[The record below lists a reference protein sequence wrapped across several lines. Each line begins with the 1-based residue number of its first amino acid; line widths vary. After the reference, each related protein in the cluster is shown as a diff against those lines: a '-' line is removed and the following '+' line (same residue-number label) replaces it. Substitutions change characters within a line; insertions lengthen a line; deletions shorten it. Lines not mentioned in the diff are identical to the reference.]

1 MSAGRRQDATPAMAE
16 TVMGRHMRVINGTK
30 RRALLVGVGA
40 ALVTLGLSA
49 CTQPAQPPMAEQ
61 TTTPV
66 EKPWNYTPEMLDGK
80 TRFDSQQAVAL
91 AEPFTG
97 VRSSSGTVAG
107 LFSITATGV
116 STEPIRLAA
125 EGFLGTLTPAQ
136 KLRTQF
142 GIGDPEWRRWYNID
156 NGLSVRQGVSLK
168 EMTAAQK
175 TSAFALM
182 RASLSA
188 RGFALTEAIRKTDQ
202 TLRELNDGEPWLD
215 EDLYYFTLMG
225 IPSPVEPWG
234 WQLDGH
240 HLIINYFVLGDQV
253 VMTPSFFGTEPA
265 VTRTG
270 AYAGN
275 VVLQDEQAAGL
286 ALMQSLD
293 ADQRRRAT
301 LDSRKAGTNMK
312 AGANADNLVLDYAG
326 VRVGTMSAPQQ
337 AQVLALIDRFVGTMD
352 EGHARVRM
360 AEVAAHLDETWFA
373 WIGEAT
379 DDAVFYYRIH
389 SPVILIEFDHQAPVG
404 SRRINERGR
413 PTRDHIHTVIRTP
426 NGNDY
431 GKDLLG
437 QHLASH
443 HSGSAGG
450 R

>member
-1 MSAGRRQDATPAMAE
+1 MVQG
-16 TVMGRHMRVINGTK
+16 TVIPNSKK
-30 RRALLVGVGA
+30 RRKLMAGAGA
-40 ALVTLGLSA
+40 ALVAWAFSA
-49 CTQPAQPPMAEQ
+49 CAPPPQAPAAEAPAAPE
-61 TTTPV
+61 TR
-66 EKPWNYTPEMLDGK
+66 PWNYAAEMLDVK
-80 TRFDSQQAVAL
+80 TMFDNEQAAAL
-91 AEPFTG
+91 AEPFAG
-97 VRSSSGTVAG
+97 VHTSSGTVAA
-107 LFSITATGV
+107 LFAINTTGV

-125 EGFLGTLTPAQ
+125 EGFLATLTSAQ

-142 GIGDPEWRRWYNID
+142 GIGDPEWRRWFNID
-156 NGLSVRQGVSLK
+156 NGLFVRQGVSLK
-168 EMTAAQK
+168 EMAPDQK
-175 TSAFALM
+175 ASAFALM

-202 TLRELNDGEPWLD
+202 TLRELNDGAPWLD

-225 IPSPVEPWG
+225 IPSPTEPWG

-240 HLIINYFVLGDQV
+240 HLVINCFVLGDQV

-270 AYAGN
+270 RYAGN

-293 ADQRRRAT
+293 ADQRKRAT
-301 LDSRKAGTNMK
+301 LDSRKTESDMK
-312 AGANADNLVLDYAG
+312 AGANSDNLVLDYAG
-326 VRVGTMSAPQQ
+326 VGVGTLSAQQQ
-337 AQVLALIDRFVGTMD
+337 AQVLALIERFVGTMD

-360 AEVAAHLDETWFA
+360 EEVAAHLDQTWFA
-373 WIGEAT
+373 WIGEVAE
-379 DDAVFYYRIH
+379 DAVFYYRIH
-389 SPVILIEFDHQAPVG
+389 SPVILIEFDHQAPIG
-404 SRRINERGR
+404 STSIHEPGK

-443 HSGSAGG
+443 HSGQAPG

>member
-1 MSAGRRQDATPAMAE
+1 MVA
-16 TVMGRHMRVINGTK
+16 
-30 RRALLVGVGA
+30 GA
-40 ALVTLGLSA
+40 ALLTCALAGCA
-49 CTQPAQPPMAEQ
+49 DAPPPPAPASETSQAA
-61 TTTPV
+61 
-66 EKPWNYTPEMLDGK
+66 PWNYTPEFLDVK
-80 TRFDSQQAVAL
+80 TMFDTQQAAAL

-97 VRSSSGTVAG
+97 VRAPSGKVGG
-107 LFSITATGV
+107 LFSIKATGV

-125 EGFLGTLTPAQ
+125 EGFLATLTPTQ

-142 GIGDPEWRRWYNID
+142 GFDDPEWRRWYNID

-168 EMTAAQK
+168 EMTPGQK
-175 TSAFALM
+175 TSAFTLM

-202 TLRELNDGEPWLD
+202 TLRELNDGVPWLD
-215 EDLYYFTLMG
+215 EELYYFTVMG
-225 IPSPVEPWG
+225 IPSSTEPWG

-265 VTRTG
+265 LTRSG
-270 AYAGN
+270 QYAGN
-275 VVLQDEQAAGL
+275 AVLQDEQAAGL

-293 ADQRRRAT
+293 ADQRKRAT
-301 LDSRKAGTNMK
+301 LDSRKPGNTIK

-326 VRVGTMSAPQQ
+326 VRVGTLQPQQ
-337 AQVLALIDRFVGTMD
+337 QTQILALVERFVGTMD
-352 EGHARVRM
+352 DGHARVRM
-360 AEVAAHLDETWFA
+360 EEVAGYLDQTWFA
-373 WIGEAT
+373 WVGEVS
-379 DDAVFYYRIH
+379 DDAVFYYRVH
-389 SPVILIEFDHQAPVG
+389 SPVILIEFDHQNPVG
-404 SRRINERGR
+404 STRINEAGK

-443 HSGSAGG
+443 HHGPP